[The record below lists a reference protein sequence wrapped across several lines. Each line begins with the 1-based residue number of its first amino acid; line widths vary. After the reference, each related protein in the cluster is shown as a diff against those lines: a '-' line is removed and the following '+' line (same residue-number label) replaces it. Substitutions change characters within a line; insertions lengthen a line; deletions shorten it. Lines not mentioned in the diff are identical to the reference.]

1 MNKHNKSICKIH
13 LFLAAIFCF
22 MGANLMGANI
32 AAAGKAS
39 EHISI
44 RLPGEVEMNFRAVY
58 LGIDGEA
65 LFASHRIKLG
75 SREQQQNNYKNR
87 LTDTLISG
95 SFVGSHKGKSDW
107 LYYLGET
114 EVQKRHWNA
123 VMRWSDKKKG
133 VKQRSKNDSRLPQTA
148 VTLAEIYAFIEALNT
163 WMLTHEQDRLPK
175 YKRALAFCRLPT
187 EAEWEFAARGGI
199 EVPRNVFDRRYP
211 YVDEHG
217 KENAGDHEWY
227 RNTSGNQVQ
236 ECGSSHIKPNPLGL
250 YDMLGNVEELTISL
264 FGPEYQQG
272 RFGQFVIRGGNFSLN
287 EAELSASHRTEYLSH
302 QENNGKL
309 FRSAKLGFRLALS
322 TRITS
327 SGLLPK
333 EIDKGFT
340 EYAKNNGLAHPG
352 RTGESSPS
360 AQAAQDR
367 LLFQENQ
374 QAQLRSDKDR
384 LIKEVETLKNKQR
397 KLNAKIFTIEGVSKG
412 LKAKLSHKEKE
423 LDNLSRQ
430 LAEQT
435 TQDRSSLLKA
445 QVKRLN
451 ADNKRLLANI
461 SELEKK
467 LQKNQI
473 MVFTDGQSKKELNR
487 KLVLKEQENADLKRR
502 IARFDHEIGKNAGR
516 VRSVEKRYLE
526 ALMRQASANAY
537 IGWRNLK
544 RFEILKKKQPGNQN
558 LDRIFKEGGQMVYDY
573 WNLVVQ
579 IADETQADLFPEV
592 KTELADWLRA
602 REKKGDKGWQ
612 RKALNLIER
621 HVADVRAGRY
631 HRPENL
637 VRSFT
642 NEPEFK

>member
-1 MNKHNKSICKIH
+1 MNKHNKSIFKIH
-13 LFLAAIFCF
+13 LFLAVIFCF
-22 MGANLMGANI
+22 MGANP
-32 AAAGKAS
+32 AAAEKAP
-39 EHISI
+39 EHVSI
-44 RLPGEVEMNFRAVY
+44 QLPGKSEMNFRAVY
-58 LGIDGEA
+58 LRIDGEA
-65 LFASHRIKLG
+65 LFASRRIKLG
-75 SREQQQNNYKNR
+75 SREQQTDSYKEH

-95 SFVGSHKGKSDW
+95 SFVGSREGKRDW

-123 VMRWSDKKKG
+123 VMRWADKENG
-133 VKQRSKNDSRLPQTA
+133 VKQRSENDSRLPQTA
-148 VTLAEIYAFIEALNT
+148 VTLAEIYVFIEALNT
-163 WMLTHEQDRLPK
+163 WILTHEQDRLPK
-175 YKRALAFCRLPT
+175 YRRALAFCRLPT

-211 YVDEHG
+211 YIDEHG
-217 KENAGDHEWY
+217 KEHAGDHEWY
-227 RNTSGNQVQ
+227 RNTSGNRVQ

-272 RFGQFVIRGGNFSLN
+272 RFGQFVIRGGNFSLD
-287 EAELSASHRTEYLSH
+287 EDELSASLRTEYQSH
-302 QENNGKL
+302 RESNGTL
-309 FRSAKLGFRLALS
+309 FRPDKVGFRLALS

-327 SGLLPK
+327 SGLLSNDF
-333 EIDKGFT
+333 DKAFA
-340 EYAKNNGLAHPG
+340 EYVKRNGLTHPG
-352 RTGESSPS
+352 PTGESSPS

-367 LLFQENQ
+367 LQFQEDQ
-374 QAQLRSDKDR
+374 HAQLLSDKDI
-384 LIKEVETLKNKQR
+384 LTKEVETLINKQR
-397 KLNAKIFTIEGVSKG
+397 KSNTKIFTIEAFNKE
-412 LKAKLSHKEKE
+412 LKAKLSNKEKE
-423 LDNLSRQ
+423 LENANQQLSA
-430 LAEQT
+430 LT
-435 TQDRSSLLKA
+435 TTPDGTDLLKG
-445 QVKRLN
+445 QLKRLRE
-451 ADNKRLLANI
+451 DNKRLLADI
-461 SELEKK
+461 SKLRRRLDEKSV
-467 LQKNQI
+467 

-487 KLVLKEQENADLKRR
+487 KLVLKEQENADLKRQ
-502 IARFDHEIGKNAGR
+502 IKQFDHEIKKNAGR

-544 RFEILKKKQPGNQN
+544 RFEILKKKQPGNRN
-558 LDRIFKEGGQMVYDY
+558 LDRIFKEGSRMVHDY
-573 WNLVVQ
+573 WNLVVL

-592 KTELADWLRA
+592 KAELADWLRA

>member
-1 MNKHNKSICKIH
+1 MS
-13 LFLAAIFCF
+13 
-22 MGANLMGANI
+22 ANLV
-32 AAAGKAS
+32 AAEKAP
-39 EHISI
+39 EHISV
-44 RLPGEVEMNFRAVY
+44 RLPNKVEMNFRAVY

-65 LFASHRIKLG
+65 LFASRRIKLG
-75 SREQQQNNYKNR
+75 SREQQQDNYKEH

-95 SFVGSHKGKSDW
+95 SFVGSRKGKSDW

-123 VMRWSDKKKG
+123 VMRWSDKKNG
-133 VKQRSKNDSRLPQTA
+133 VKQRPKNDSRLPQTA
-148 VTLAEIYAFIEALNT
+148 VTLAEIYAFIEVLNT
-163 WMLTHEQDRLPK
+163 WMLTHEQDQLPK

-227 RNTSGNQVQ
+227 RKTSGNQMY

-384 LIKEVETLKNKQR
+384 LTKEVETLRNKQR
-397 KLNAKIFTIEGVSKG
+397 KLNAKVFTIEGLNKG
-412 LKAKLSHKEKE
+412 LKAKLSNKKKE
-423 LDNLSRQ
+423 LENANQQISALTTLEKTNPMKSQ
-430 LAEQT
+430 LNKLRE
-435 TQDRSSLLKA
+435 
-445 QVKRLN
+445 
-451 ADNKRLLANI
+451 DNKRLLVNI
-461 SELEKK
+461 DELNKRLDKK
-467 LQKNQI
+467 SV

-487 KLVLKEQENADLKRR
+487 KLTLKEQENADLKRQ
-502 IARFDHEIGKNAGR
+502 ITRFDHEIAKNAGR

-526 ALMRQASANAY
+526 ALMRHASANAY
-537 IGWRNLK
+537 FGCRSLTKFETLK
-544 RFEILKKKQPGNQN
+544 NIQPENPR
-558 LDRIFKEGGQMVYDY
+558 LDMLFKEGRQMVYLY
-573 WNLVVQ
+573 WNLVKQ
-579 IADETQADLFPEV
+579 IADKTQANLFPEV
-592 KTELADWLRA
+592 KTELADWLRE
-602 REKKGDKGWQ
+602 REKKKMVDPRQ
-612 RKALNLIER
+612 RKSLNMIER

-631 HRPENL
+631 HRPEKL
-637 VRSFT
+637 VQSFT
-642 NEPEFK
+642 TEPEFK